1 MSHLKIGE
9 SKVIESRESQ
19 DGTMIRRR
27 RVSLDGKHRFTTYER
42 IERPGMMVRKRSGSR
57 EAFDREK
64 LMKAVRNSVG
74 KYFDSDLDVQ
84 NIVDKVEELIY
95 ERGKDEIPSSLIG
108 ETILEVLSDTN
119 EMAYVRFAS
128 VFKEFK
134 TLDDLERS
142 IMEQRERI
150 WQLEREGK
158 ILVLLPEGPVKIAT
172 AEHEG
177 WPMLELYLQGRRQAE
192 QRIDEIM
199 LEEDL
204 DLLLGNYQLRFHHT
218 DLMPVLPPVHIEQK
232 PEEETSKKK
241 DKEKKKNPKTEQ
253 RPSVR
258 RPSSNYDD
266 KPLSV
271 LKVGKMSDTKEPDAS
286 KDAKTKIYQ

>member
-108 ETILEVLSDTN
+108 ETSLEVLSDTN

-142 IMEQRERI
+142 IMEQRERMKS
-150 WQLEREGK
+150 RK
-158 ILVLLPEGPVKIAT
+158 A
-172 AEHEG
+172 
-177 WPMLELYLQGRRQAE
+177 
-192 QRIDEIM
+192 
-199 LEEDL
+199 
-204 DLLLGNYQLRFHHT
+204 
-218 DLMPVLPPVHIEQK
+218 
-232 PEEETSKKK
+232 KK
-241 DKEKKKNPKTEQ
+241 E
-253 RPSVR
+253 
-258 RPSSNYDD
+258 
-266 KPLSV
+266 
-271 LKVGKMSDTKEPDAS
+271 
-286 KDAKTKIYQ
+286 

>member
-64 LMKAVRNSVG
+64 LMRAVRNSVG

-84 NIVDKVEELIY
+84 SVVDQVEELIY
-95 ERGKDEIPSSLIG
+95 ERGKDEISSSLIG

-128 VFKEFK
+128 VFKEFR
-134 TLDDLERS
+134 TLDDLER
-142 IMEQRERI
+142 IIAEQRERMKK
-150 WQLEREGK
+150 RK
-158 ILVLLPEGPVKIAT
+158 K
-172 AEHEG
+172 
-177 WPMLELYLQGRRQAE
+177 
-192 QRIDEIM
+192 
-199 LEEDL
+199 
-204 DLLLGNYQLRFHHT
+204 
-218 DLMPVLPPVHIEQK
+218 
-232 PEEETSKKK
+232 EEE
-241 DKEKKKNPKTEQ
+241 
-253 RPSVR
+253 
-258 RPSSNYDD
+258 
-266 KPLSV
+266 
-271 LKVGKMSDTKEPDAS
+271 
-286 KDAKTKIYQ
+286 

>member
-64 LMKAVRNSVG
+64 LMRAVRNSVG

-84 NIVDKVEELIY
+84 SIVDQVEELIY

-142 IMEQRERI
+142 IAEQRERMAK
-150 WQLEREGK
+150 R
-158 ILVLLPEGPVKIAT
+158 
-172 AEHEG
+172 
-177 WPMLELYLQGRRQAE
+177 
-192 QRIDEIM
+192 
-199 LEEDL
+199 
-204 DLLLGNYQLRFHHT
+204 N
-218 DLMPVLPPVHIEQK
+218 
-232 PEEETSKKK
+232 
-241 DKEKKKNPKTEQ
+241 KEK
-253 RPSVR
+253 
-258 RPSSNYDD
+258 D
-266 KPLSV
+266 
-271 LKVGKMSDTKEPDAS
+271 
-286 KDAKTKIYQ
+286 

>member
-1 MSHLKIGE
+1 MGHLKIGE

-27 RVSLDGKHRFTTYER
+27 RISLDGKHRFTTYER

-84 NIVDKVEELIY
+84 NIVDQVEEMIY
-95 ERGKDEIPSSLIG
+95 EKGKDEIPSSLIG

-142 IMEQRERI
+142 IVE
-150 WQLEREGK
+150 
-158 ILVLLPEGPVKIAT
+158 
-172 AEHEG
+172 
-177 WPMLELYLQGRRQAE
+177 
-192 QRIDEIM
+192 
-199 LEEDL
+199 
-204 DLLLGNYQLRFHHT
+204 
-218 DLMPVLPPVHIEQK
+218 
-232 PEEETSKKK
+232 
-241 DKEKKKNPKTEQ
+241 
-253 RPSVR
+253 
-258 RPSSNYDD
+258 
-266 KPLSV
+266 
-271 LKVGKMSDTKEPDAS
+271 
-286 KDAKTKIYQ
+286 

>member
-57 EAFDREK
+57 DAFDREK

-84 NIVDKVEELIY
+84 NIVDQVEELIY

-142 IMEQRERI
+142 IMEQRERMKN
-150 WQLEREGK
+150 RK
-158 ILVLLPEGPVKIAT
+158 A
-172 AEHEG
+172 
-177 WPMLELYLQGRRQAE
+177 
-192 QRIDEIM
+192 
-199 LEEDL
+199 
-204 DLLLGNYQLRFHHT
+204 
-218 DLMPVLPPVHIEQK
+218 
-232 PEEETSKKK
+232 KK
-241 DKEKKKNPKTEQ
+241 E
-253 RPSVR
+253 
-258 RPSSNYDD
+258 
-266 KPLSV
+266 
-271 LKVGKMSDTKEPDAS
+271 
-286 KDAKTKIYQ
+286 

>member
-84 NIVDKVEELIY
+84 DIVDRVEELIY
-95 ERGKDEIPSSLIG
+95 EKGKDEVPSSLIG
-108 ETILEVLSDTN
+108 ETILEVLSSTN

-128 VFKEFK
+128 VFREFK

-142 IMEQRERI
+142 IVEQRERMK
-150 WQLEREGK
+150 QRE
-158 ILVLLPEGPVKIAT
+158 A
-172 AEHEG
+172 A
-177 WPMLELYLQGRRQAE
+177 
-192 QRIDEIM
+192 
-199 LEEDL
+199 
-204 DLLLGNYQLRFHHT
+204 
-218 DLMPVLPPVHIEQK
+218 
-232 PEEETSKKK
+232 
-241 DKEKKKNPKTEQ
+241 KE
-253 RPSVR
+253 
-258 RPSSNYDD
+258 
-266 KPLSV
+266 
-271 LKVGKMSDTKEPDAS
+271 
-286 KDAKTKIYQ
+286 

>member
-84 NIVDKVEELIY
+84 NIVDQVEERIY

-142 IMEQRERI
+142 IMEQRERMKN
-150 WQLEREGK
+150 RK
-158 ILVLLPEGPVKIAT
+158 A
-172 AEHEG
+172 
-177 WPMLELYLQGRRQAE
+177 
-192 QRIDEIM
+192 
-199 LEEDL
+199 
-204 DLLLGNYQLRFHHT
+204 
-218 DLMPVLPPVHIEQK
+218 
-232 PEEETSKKK
+232 KK
-241 DKEKKKNPKTEQ
+241 E
-253 RPSVR
+253 
-258 RPSSNYDD
+258 
-266 KPLSV
+266 
-271 LKVGKMSDTKEPDAS
+271 
-286 KDAKTKIYQ
+286 

>member
-64 LMKAVRNSVG
+64 LMRAVRNSVG

-84 NIVDKVEELIY
+84 SVVDQVEELIY
-95 ERGKDEIPSSLIG
+95 DQGKDEVPSSLIG

-142 IMEQRERI
+142 IAEQRERM
-150 WQLEREGK
+150 EKRK
-158 ILVLLPEGPVKIAT
+158 
-172 AEHEG
+172 
-177 WPMLELYLQGRRQAE
+177 
-192 QRIDEIM
+192 
-199 LEEDL
+199 
-204 DLLLGNYQLRFHHT
+204 
-218 DLMPVLPPVHIEQK
+218 
-232 PEEETSKKK
+232 
-241 DKEKKKNPKTEQ
+241 KEKE
-253 RPSVR
+253 
-258 RPSSNYDD
+258 
-266 KPLSV
+266 
-271 LKVGKMSDTKEPDAS
+271 
-286 KDAKTKIYQ
+286 

>member
-64 LMKAVRNSVG
+64 LMRAVRNSVG

-84 NIVDKVEELIY
+84 SVVDQVEELIY
-95 ERGKDEIPSSLIG
+95 DQGKDEVPSSLIG
-108 ETILEVLSDTN
+108 ETILEVLSNTN

-142 IMEQRERI
+142 IAEQRERMAK
-150 WQLEREGK
+150 RK
-158 ILVLLPEGPVKIAT
+158 
-172 AEHEG
+172 
-177 WPMLELYLQGRRQAE
+177 
-192 QRIDEIM
+192 
-199 LEEDL
+199 
-204 DLLLGNYQLRFHHT
+204 
-218 DLMPVLPPVHIEQK
+218 
-232 PEEETSKKK
+232 
-241 DKEKKKNPKTEQ
+241 KEKE
-253 RPSVR
+253 
-258 RPSSNYDD
+258 
-266 KPLSV
+266 
-271 LKVGKMSDTKEPDAS
+271 
-286 KDAKTKIYQ
+286 